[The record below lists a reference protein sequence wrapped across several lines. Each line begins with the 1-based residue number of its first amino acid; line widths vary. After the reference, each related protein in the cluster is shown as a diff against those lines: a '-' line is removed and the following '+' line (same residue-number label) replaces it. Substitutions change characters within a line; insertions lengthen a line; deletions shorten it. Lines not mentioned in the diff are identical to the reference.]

1 MTTDDRTVID
11 EVRARRDSGA
21 LSADLEARL
30 RELQAPAPRRN
41 RRRRSRWAAA
51 IGIAASVVAL
61 AVASTVL
68 FRGDRADVAAPTVV
82 TSGHSSGPSSA
93 AYSGEASSLTEPQTD
108 SRLPGSSSNICGGH
122 WTPVAIDTPIE
133 TSVTWPQTMYSDR
146 NSMLGITLQN
156 HSRTQLEG
164 VLTSTVVLEDG
175 SGEIVA
181 ILSGPKSTVDPVVE
195 VVSGGSTR
203 AEGVPP
209 VGQCGSKQFEPN
221 GIGTY
226 TATLIVWVAGGLEA
240 VSKLVQILVGP

>member
-1 MTTDDRTVID
+1 MGITVVD
-11 EVRARRDSGA
+11 VGEGPAGQADPSYLEVARRLMGSARDLVGA
-21 LSADLEARL
+21 QAADDLVFDTMSTLLPRWDRITRDKVADARRSMVNRFRDHGRHLRVEATHRHTFVTPDREEPANDRVASRLDLSAVLHLLPERTRQVLVLRYQLDL
-30 RELQAPAPRRN
+30 
-41 RRRRSRWAAA
+41 SAAD
-51 IGIAASVVAL
+51 L
-61 AVASTVL
+61 AV
-68 FRGDRADVAAPTVV
+68 
-82 TSGHSSGPSSA
+82 
-93 AYSGEASSLTEPQTD
+93 
-108 SRLPGSSSNICGGH
+108 I
-122 WTPVAIDTPIE
+122 
-133 TSVTWPQTMYSDR
+133 
-146 NSMLGITLQN
+146 LGITLEN

-221 GIGTY
+221 RIGTY